1 MAVILSALIA
11 AIAEIGASLA
21 ADAAFAEAVSATV
34 STITS
39 AAESIGVTNVVSLAE
54 FVGASEETVEAANV
68 FQTTFTEVLEGNAD
82 TVIETLGEGDRL
94 VAQGAIESVPAI
106 KDGIQAVGKGISYGK
121 AGIRGVRAG
130 YGKLRGEESEGQ

>member
-1 MAVILSALIA
+1 MAVILSAIVA

-21 ADAAFAEAVSATV
+21 ADAAIAESVSATI
-34 STITS
+34 STVTGV
-39 AAESIGVTNVVSLAE
+39 AESFGVTNVVSLAE
-54 FVGASEETVEAANV
+54 FVGASEETIEAANV

-121 AGIRGVRAG
+121 AGFRGIRRG
-130 YGKLRGEESEGQ
+130 YERLSEDE